1 MELQRFDRNAGRDEI
16 VAALRDVGA
25 VILTEQVDAGI
36 ADAVA
41 RELRPSFDTAG
52 RETESDFNGYST
64 LRLSAILARS
74 RSSAELIGHQRVL
87 DIIDPILLPHC
98 INYRTGSC
106 TGIEVLPGETDQE
119 LHTDASI
126 YPIRIPGVEWQ
137 VNVMWAL
144 DDFTAENG
152 ATRVVPYSHVWRGP
166 ERPPTDG
173 VVQAIMAKGSALVYL
188 GSVLHGS
195 GANRT
200 DASRIGLINTYSLG
214 WLRQEENHYLTIP
227 REIADS
233 YPERIRW
240 LIGYRGH
247 GTSLGW
253 YPEMPELQERR
264 DGDAPESGRR

>member
-16 VAALRDVGA
+16 VAALREVGA
-25 VILTEQVDAGI
+25 VILTAQADAETV
-36 ADAVA
+36 DAVA
-41 RELRPSFDTAG
+41 RELRAGFDAEG

-64 LRLSAILARS
+64 LRISGILAHS

-98 INYRTGSC
+98 ISYRTGSC

-126 YPIRIPGVEWQ
+126 YPMRIPGVEWQ

-152 ATRVVPYSHVWRGP
+152 ATRVVPYSHVWKGP
-166 ERPPTDG
+166 ERPATDG
-173 VVQAIMAKGSALVYL
+173 VVQAVMAKGSALVYL

-200 DASRIGLINTYSLG
+200 DASRMGLINTYSLG

-227 REIADS
+227 RDIADS

-247 GTSLGW
+247 GTNLGW
-253 YPEMPELQERR
+253 YPEMPELQKHRAADASDER
-264 DGDAPESGRR
+264 P

>member
-1 MELQRFDRNAGRDEI
+1 MELQQFDRNAGRDEI

-41 RELRPSFDTAG
+41 RELRPSFDSAG
-52 RETESDFNGYST
+52 RATESDFNGYST

-74 RSSAELIGHQRVL
+74 RSSAELIGDQRVL

-144 DDFTAENG
+144 DDFTTENG
-152 ATRVVPYSHVWRGP
+152 ATRVVPYSHVWKGP
-166 ERPPTDG
+166 ERPATDG
-173 VVQAIMAKGSALVYL
+173 AVQAVMAKGSALVYL

-247 GTSLGW
+247 GTNLGW
-253 YPEMPELQERR
+253 FPEMPELQERAANPPASDR
-264 DGDAPESGRR
+264 

>member
-16 VAALRDVGA
+16 VTALRDVGA
-25 VILTEQVDAGI
+25 VILTEQADGAI
-36 ADAVA
+36 ADAVT
-41 RELRPSFDTAG
+41 RELRPSFDAAG

-74 RSSAELIGHQRVL
+74 RSSAALIGDQRVL

-106 TGIEVLPGETDQE
+106 TGIEVLPGETDQV

-126 YPIRIPGVEWQ
+126 YPLQIPGVEWQ

-144 DDFTAENG
+144 DDFSVENG
-152 ATRVVPYSHVWRGP
+152 ATRVVPYSHRWKGP
-166 ERPPTDG
+166 ERPSTET
-173 VVQAIMAKGSALVYL
+173 VVQAVMPKGSALMYM
-188 GSVLHGS
+188 GSTLHGS

-200 DASRIGLINTYSLG
+200 DASRMGLINTYSLG

-233 YPERIRW
+233 YPERIRQ

-247 GTSLGW
+247 GTNLGW
-253 YPEMPELQERR
+253 YPEMPELREPQEA
-264 DGDAPESGRR
+264 DAPDGRA